1 MAKTE
6 FARLFKATQTDPLL
20 RNQFNAASNHDEFVR
35 MAQEH
40 GYNFTVEEWQ
50 EMTGF
55 NVEELIC
62 EVSEIPGI

>member
-6 FARLFKATQTDPLL
+6 FARLFRATQTDPSL
-20 RNQFNAASNHDEFVR
+20 RTQFNAASNQDEFVR
-35 MAQEH
+35 MAQDL

-55 NVEELIC
+55 NVEEFQC